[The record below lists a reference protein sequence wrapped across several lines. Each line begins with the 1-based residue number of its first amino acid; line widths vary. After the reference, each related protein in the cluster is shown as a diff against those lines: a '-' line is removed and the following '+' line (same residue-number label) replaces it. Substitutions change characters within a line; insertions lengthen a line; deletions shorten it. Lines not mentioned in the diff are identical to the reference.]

1 MKKRFLAILLTICM
15 VLSMAPAALAA
26 ETDPFTDVNSADWYY
41 DEVQYVYENDL
52 MKGTSD
58 TTFSPDTTVS
68 RAMIVTILYR
78 LEGQPTVST
87 AGTFTDVAAGQYY
100 TEAVEWGYAN
110 QIIGGY
116 GSGLFGPSDPLTREQ
131 MAAILYRYAQYKEYD
146 VSDSADLSG
155 YTDVGTVSAYA
166 LDAFAWANAN
176 GLVKGTSAT
185 TLSPK
190 GSATRAQFAVILCR
204 FCVNVVADVADAD
217 TTEEY
222 TVTFEYNYGSKGT
235 YKTVTVEDGE
245 TVDKPANPTRGG
257 YSFSGWYTKA
267 TGGEK
272 FDFDTEIIKDTTL
285 YAQWTKTSSN
295 SGGGGSSHSHRY
307 SNEWSY
313 NAETHWHD
321 ATCGHNVK
329 SGEAVHSPGNTG
341 LCICGCYV
349 APENA
354 TQVTSF
360 EELKAALANGGA
372 IQVMNDIA
380 ISETLNA
387 GAETTIYGYGN
398 TLTYADGFVG
408 TMLNASAKTTI
419 YNLNMDGGG
428 KPSENEFYAVYTSA
442 NTTLCGL
449 TIENFVATKIVKTEH
464 NTPGLTLTD
473 VDVKNN
479 TLVGRE
485 SGDQRACV
493 FWLQGTSPVVFTNV
507 TITGNTVPADYNNA
521 GSGVILYFRNSGTNF
536 DGTNV
541 VIENNKVGNHIV
553 ASYSSLAKNT
563 YNFHSGSIK
572 DNVGGNI
579 FVVGKLTFG
588 DDMYVGSNI
597 TITNDSSSNVSV
609 LTNNG
614 YIKGDISSNSQA
626 WGRGETIYTGTG
638 TVEGEIEN
646 LKCVDKDGTELIYSA
661 SQLKAFAEA
670 INNSDTYAYKTV
682 KLMADIDLTGDTW
695 TSVNVDGYH
704 GAGVVTV
711 EGGGH
716 TITGLDAP
724 LFAGGFAGNSGIVI
738 KDLTLDK
745 ANMTDTSNG
754 ATGFGAFIS
763 SIDSMP
769 TIELKNCKLTNST
782 ITSTTGSRVG
792 GLIGWTAGYDIQDN
806 GPVDTKVTIQ
816 NCEVSNCII
825 TAKGS
830 VGTIIGHAGNNPATY
845 HNITNCTVKNNK
857 LTSTDDGGWRVGV
870 VVGTANVGEVTISGT
885 DYSGNTLAQIDKTA
899 PDHSDLYGRFVP
911 GTTGKLT
918 IDGVTMLANGVS
930 YGYDADKKTYSV
942 SDAASLNYVIENM
955 NAANITLAAGTYT
968 MPASAQGKTL
978 TISGTKDTVIS
989 VETIDTNAGGASV
1002 TFEGVTVQG
1011 QTSGDFGGWGN
1022 GAKINMKDCTIAGK
1036 ITLYGDATFTNCTFT
1051 NKNDYAVW
1059 TWGATA
1065 VEFTN
1070 CTFESG
1076 GKALLVYGNGG
1087 NKTATVNINSC
1098 TFTDDGTL
1106 SGKAAIETGNDY
1118 DFTYTIKINNTT
1130 VTGFDVNT
1138 AGISTNTNVWA
1149 NKNSMDKD
1157 HLNVVIDGVDVY

>member
-245 TVDKPANPTRGG
+245 TVKKPANPTRGG

-295 SGGGGSSHSHRY
+295 GGGGGSSHSHRY
-307 SNEWSY
+307 SDEWSHDADKHW
-313 NAETHWHD
+313 NA
-321 ATCGHNVK
+321 ATCGHDVK
-329 SGEAVHSPGNTG
+329 KNEAAHTTDADGLCSVCGVYVVSTNEQLEKAVHSVGENIVIYLKGN
-341 LCICGCYV
+341 LSVDV
-349 APENA
+349 APWETKAMGGVSTKTITIDGSGLYTLTFDQTDSDWNHVTTKGAKLILKNMNITNSGHNDGPWNRHDINFNCEVELEN
-354 TQVTSF
+354 VNSD
-360 EELKAALANGGA
+360 KALAFKAGA
-372 IQVMNDIA
+372 SLTNVA
-380 ISETLNA
+380 ISDA
-387 GAETTIYGYGN
+387 
-398 TLTYADGFVG
+398 
-408 TMLNASAKTTI
+408 
-419 YNLNMDGGG
+419 
-428 KPSENEFYAVYTSA
+428 
-442 NTTLCGL
+442 
-449 TIENFVATKIVKTEH
+449 
-464 NTPGLTLTD
+464 
-473 VDVKNN
+473 
-479 TLVGRE
+479 
-485 SGDQRACV
+485 
-493 FWLQGTSPVVFTNV
+493 
-507 TITGNTVPADYNNA
+507 
-521 GSGVILYFRNSGTNF
+521 
-536 DGTNV
+536 
-541 VIENNKVGNHIV
+541 
-553 ASYSSLAKNT
+553 
-563 YNFHSGSIK
+563 
-572 DNVGGNI
+572 
-579 FVVGKLTFG
+579 
-588 DDMYVGSNI
+588 
-597 TITNDSSSNVSV
+597 
-609 LTNNG
+609 
-614 YIKGDISSNSQA
+614 
-626 WGRGETIYTGTG
+626 
-638 TVEGEIEN
+638 
-646 LKCVDKDGTELIYSA
+646 
-661 SQLKAFAEA
+661 
-670 INNSDTYAYKTV
+670 NNSDTYAIWIQPNGQTVTLNGCTIDMLECTDGRGIKIDDQYVNVTAQKVTLNVSDTIFKTEEKSAIIV
-682 KLMADIDLTGDTW
+682 KSPAGADITLSNVDITNVAADSTNAVWVDEDSAASYNLVTVIGGTKILENNADAVAVAGTAVYNSLQEALDAAGAAGAGDTTISIIKDIDLTGDTW

-716 TITGLDAP
+716 TITGLNAP
-724 LFAGGFAGNSGIVI
+724 LFAGGFAGDSGIVI

-745 ANMTDTSNG
+745 ANMTDTSDG
-754 ATGFGAFIS
+754 KKGFGAFIS
-763 SIDSMP
+763 SIDSMH

-782 ITSTTGSRVG
+782 IYSDTGSRVG

-825 TAKGS
+825 TAAGS
-830 VGTIIGHAGNNPATY
+830 VGAIIGHAGNNPATY
-845 HNITNCTVKNNK
+845 HNISDCVVKDNT
-857 LTSTDDGGWRVGV
+857 LTSTDGGDWRVGV

-885 DYSGNTLAQIDKTA
+885 DYSGNTLSQTDKTA

-918 IDGVTMLANGVS
+918 IDGVTMLDNGVS
-930 YGYDADKKTYSV
+930 YGYDADKDIYSV
-942 SDAASLNYVIENM
+942 SDDASLDYVIGNM
-955 NAANITLAAGTYT
+955 DATSITLAAGTYT
-968 MPASAQGKTL
+968 MPDSAQDKTL
-978 TISGTKDTVIS
+978 TISGTEGT
-989 VETIDTNAGGASV
+989 TINVVKAGEGDYGLDGSTV
-1002 TFEGVTVQG
+1002 TFEDLALSFDEQ
-1011 QTSGDFGGWGN
+1011 DFN
-1022 GAKINMKDCTIAGK
+1022 GYVRAEATYNNCTIEGR
-1036 ITLYGDATFTNCTFT
+1036 ITLYGKSIFNNCTFDNMEGYNVWTWGSDATFNKCTFNCGGKAVLVYGGSTSTVNITNCTF
-1051 NKNDYAVW
+1051 NDK
-1059 TWGATA
+1059 
-1065 VEFTN
+1065 
-1070 CTFESG
+1070 G
-1076 GKALLVYGNGG
+1076 G
-1087 NKTATVNINSC
+1087 
-1098 TFTDDGTL
+1098 FD
-1106 SGKAAIETGNDY
+1106 GKAAIETGSDY
-1118 DFTYTIKINNTT
+1118 DETFNINIENVT
-1130 VTGFDVNT
+1130 VNGFDVNPNGT
-1138 AGISTNTNVWA
+1138 STGTTVWA

-1157 HLNVVIDGVDVY
+1157 HLNVVIDDVDVY

>member
-329 SGEAVHSPGNTG
+329 SGEAVHSPDKTG

-419 YNLNMDGGG
+419 YNLNMDGGW
-428 KPSENEFYAVYTSA
+428 KTSENEFYAVYTSA

-521 GSGVILYFRNSGTNF
+521 GSGVILYFRNMGTNF

-541 VIENNKVGNHIV
+541 VIENNTVGNHIV
-553 ASYSSLAKNT
+553 ASYSSLATNT
-563 YNFHSGSIK
+563 YKFNSGSIK

-597 TITNDSSSNVSV
+597 TITNDSDSGVSV

-614 YIKGDISSNSQA
+614 YIKGNISSNSQA

-646 LKCVDKDGTELIYSA
+646 LI
-661 SQLKAFAEA
+661 
-670 INNSDTYAYKTV
+670 
-682 KLMADIDLTGDTW
+682 
-695 TSVNVDGYH
+695 
-704 GAGVVTV
+704 
-711 EGGGH
+711 
-716 TITGLDAP
+716 
-724 LFAGGFAGNSGIVI
+724 
-738 KDLTLDK
+738 
-745 ANMTDTSNG
+745 
-754 ATGFGAFIS
+754 
-763 SIDSMP
+763 
-769 TIELKNCKLTNST
+769 
-782 ITSTTGSRVG
+782 
-792 GLIGWTAGYDIQDN
+792 
-806 GPVDTKVTIQ
+806 
-816 NCEVSNCII
+816 
-825 TAKGS
+825 
-830 VGTIIGHAGNNPATY
+830 
-845 HNITNCTVKNNK
+845 
-857 LTSTDDGGWRVGV
+857 
-870 VVGTANVGEVTISGT
+870 
-885 DYSGNTLAQIDKTA
+885 
-899 PDHSDLYGRFVP
+899 
-911 GTTGKLT
+911 
-918 IDGVTMLANGVS
+918 S

-942 SDAASLNYVIENM
+942 SNDASLDYVIGNM
-955 NAANITLAAGTYT
+955 DATSITLAAGTYT
-968 MPASAQGKTL
+968 MPSTSKGVTITGTKAAKVELPFGTLFGNENTITFDGVTIMGETNDDSWYSTLFNGAEKVIYKDCDIYNQLTTYCDSEFTDCKFYNTFEDDYSVYCYSGSSIKFDGCSFDSKCSKAIKVYDEGNGGRNVYVNNCSFTTETANEKAAVEIDSRFSTYYIYFTGKNTLSDEYTKLWNSDPDEDQGTNVYVDGILQKAANDQDALNNAVSGSDTEVEVNL
-978 TISGTKDTVIS
+978 AAGDYTMPNTSGDVTISGTKDTVIS
-989 VETIDTNAGGASV
+989 GNTCTAYNVTFNGVTIESTGDAYTGIQHSNEVVYNNVTIIGNMYLYAKKVVFNNCTFDLSSTDDYIWVYGATNVEFNNCTFNTKGKAILVFQDGSEVDQTVKVEGCTFNASQSASTWNKIHISAVSIDGSQGGTYNVILNKNTVDADFNGLWQDKTNAGNI
-1002 TFEGVTVQG
+1002 TVTV
-1011 QTSGDFGGWGN
+1011 
-1022 GAKINMKDCTIAGK
+1022 
-1036 ITLYGDATFTNCTFT
+1036 
-1051 NKNDYAVW
+1051 
-1059 TWGATA
+1059 
-1065 VEFTN
+1065 
-1070 CTFESG
+1070 
-1076 GKALLVYGNGG
+1076 
-1087 NKTATVNINSC
+1087 
-1098 TFTDDGTL
+1098 DGTTAL
-1106 SGKAAIETGNDY
+1106 TP
-1118 DFTYTIKINNTT
+1118 NT
-1130 VTGFDVNT
+1130 
-1138 AGISTNTNVWA
+1138 
-1149 NKNSMDKD
+1149 
-1157 HLNVVIDGVDVY
+1157 